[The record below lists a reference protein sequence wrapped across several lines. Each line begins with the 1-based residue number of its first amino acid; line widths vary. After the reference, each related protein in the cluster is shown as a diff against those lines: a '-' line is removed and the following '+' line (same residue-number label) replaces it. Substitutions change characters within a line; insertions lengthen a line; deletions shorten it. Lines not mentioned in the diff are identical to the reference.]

1 MKTKE
6 WFLSKKIEMDNYVE
20 VLSKDIQI
28 KKQLQQFN
36 FKTLRRKKIIRKNS
50 DEKSNYNIITFEI

>member
-6 WFLSKKIEMDNYVE
+6 WFLSKKIEMDNYVK
-20 VLSKDIQI
+20 VISKDIQI
-28 KKQLQQFN
+28 KKQLKQFN

-50 DEKSNYNIITFEI
+50 DEKSNYNIITFKI